1 VYIFAW
7 IAHNNTARYL
17 TLEEVKTM
25 FGKNKQNARR
35 ANTTKRT
42 SKATEAGSE
51 MNSQSAKKSSSKKTT
66 TSCSK

>member
-1 VYIFAW
+1 
-7 IAHNNTARYL
+7 
-17 TLEEVKTM
+17 M

-42 SKATEAGSE
+42 SKATEAGLE